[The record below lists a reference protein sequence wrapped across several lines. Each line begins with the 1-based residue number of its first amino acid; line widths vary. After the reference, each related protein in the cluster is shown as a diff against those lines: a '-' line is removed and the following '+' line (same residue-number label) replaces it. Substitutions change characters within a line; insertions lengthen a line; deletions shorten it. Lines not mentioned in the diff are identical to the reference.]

1 MVFEYLT
8 DDLHRLGEDRSTS
21 LLTKSAGETV
31 IQAGEQGKYM
41 FVIQSGE
48 ADIINDGVILDQ
60 VGPGGVV
67 GEMAMVDGSL
77 RSATVQASTD
87 LTLLPV
93 SKPDFEILI
102 RRHPQFGVHV
112 MKIMSLRT
120 RLMNARLGDAMEDI
134 SASRA
139 MEQELR
145 TLASRDPLTG
155 TANRLHFANM
165 AAREIEQARR
175 HARELSVAMLDVDHF
190 KAVNDNHGH
199 ACGDAALRQV
209 VEATTG
215 ELRIADVLGRVGG
228 EEFAILLPE
237 TGLEPAAAIAE
248 RIREVI
254 SEQTF
259 AWDGQTFELTVSIGV
274 SIWDTDENTIEEAL
288 TRADKNLYAAKE
300 NGRNNVVS
308 IEE

>member
-8 DDLHRLGEDRSTS
+8 DDLRLLGGGRSTP
-21 LLTKSAGETV
+21 LLEKSAGETV
-31 IQAGEQGKYM
+31 IRAGEQGEYM
-41 FVIQSGE
+41 YVIQSGE
-48 ADIINDGVILDQ
+48 ADIINDGVILDL

-77 RSATVQASTD
+77 RSATVQARSD
-87 LTLLPV
+87 LTLLPI

-102 RRHPQFGVHV
+102 RRHPQFGIHV
-112 MKIMSLRT
+112 MKIMSLRM

-139 MEQELR
+139 MEEELR

-155 TANRLHFANM
+155 TANRLHFGNM

-175 HARELSVAMLDVDHF
+175 HERVLSVAMLDVDHF
-190 KAVNDNHGH
+190 KIVNDTFGH
-199 ACGDAALRQV
+199 ACGDATLRQV
-209 VEATTG
+209 VAATEN

-237 TGLEPAAAIAE
+237 TGLEPATAIAE

-254 SEQTF
+254 SEQNF
-259 AWDGQTFELTVSIGV
+259 NWDGQTFDLTVSIGV
-274 SIWDTDENTIEEAL
+274 ATWHADEDTIEDAL
-288 TRADKNLYAAKE
+288 TRADKNLYTAKE
-300 NGRNNVVS
+300 NGRNQVVS
-308 IEE
+308 P